1 MVMTISRGGLLLESE
16 ATNIV
21 PKERYVS
28 QEFFDLEME
37 KLWPYVWQMACREE
51 EVRNVG
57 DFLEYVIGDQ
67 SILVVRSA
75 PDTIKAFF
83 NTCSHRGTRL
93 ASGVGNFATS
103 EMRCRYHA
111 WRWDLEGT
119 NKEVVDRFDFPPMT
133 DDEVRLSEV
142 SVDRWGG
149 FVFVNMDADAEP
161 LLDFLYP
168 LPTLLAP
175 YRFENL
181 RFRSYRTTILPA
193 NWKIVIDAFN
203 EGYHVQGTHPQL
215 LMWTDDTR
223 MNYEQFGNH
232 ARMGGGE
239 RKTDIHPSPRLGLQ
253 PGEWDERELL
263 ALMMQEL
270 SGLFYKDELQAVED
284 LKTKPLPEGQ
294 SVMDAYNEI
303 RLRMLRRKGIDL
315 SGLSEEQ
322 LLAGD
327 DCYYFPN
334 VVGPIYPGSTT
345 LFRVRPNGLDPGST
359 IKDLWTLEWA
369 AEGEVREMCERKFYP
384 DWSAKD
390 WGLVTNQDYAN
401 VGHVHA
407 GMKSRA
413 CKGLKFNPRQESNV
427 LHMHRI
433 IDRFLLR

>member
-1 MVMTISRGGLLLESE
+1 MALLDRFR
-16 ATNIV
+16 AQPRQKHV
-21 PKERYVS
+21 DPAV
-28 QEFFDLEME
+28 
-37 KLWPYVWQMACREE
+37 
-51 EVRNVG
+51 
-57 DFLEYVIGDQ
+57 
-67 SILVVRSA
+67 
-75 PDTIKAFF
+75 
-83 NTCSHRGTRL
+83 RL
-93 ASGVGNFATS
+93 A
-103 EMRCRYHA
+103 
-111 WRWDLEGT
+111 
-119 NKEVVDRFDFPPMT
+119 
-133 DDEVRLSEV
+133 
-142 SVDRWGG
+142 
-149 FVFVNMDADAEP
+149 FVQEIP
-161 LLDFLYP
+161 L
-168 LPTLLAP
+168 
-175 YRFENL
+175 
-181 RFRSYRTTILPA
+181 
-193 NWKIVIDAFN
+193 
-203 EGYHVQGTHPQL
+203 
-215 LMWTDDTR
+215 
-223 MNYEQFGNH
+223 
-232 ARMGGGE
+232 
-239 RKTDIHPSPRLGLQ
+239 
-253 PGEWDERELL
+253 DERELL